1 MHQRHSKD
9 LDLSKKFDFSPSTSD
24 GIYLYSKDGR
34 KVLDFSNNFG
44 INSFT
49 NNFNIIEN
57 SIINQLLHGFL
68 FQSSE
73 FRSNVAEKL
82 EDILCKLAG
91 FSENCNKNDDN
102 SEKKSMALFF
112 NSISDANE
120 CAIKIARNR
129 YNKLCERNY
138 NEIIFFDG
146 ANHGNSIAMLSAT
159 QNNVNFEPR
168 LSGFKSV
175 IINDITSVEKQ
186 KNEHTCAVMLE
197 TVQYSNGIIACDKEF
212 LQKLR
217 KLCTKHEIMLILDE
231 THCGCCR
238 SGTFFAY
245 EQYGILPDVVTISS
259 GFCGGFPLSC
269 CIVNSEMAKF
279 AKSLNK
285 TENDVIGNELFYNI
299 ADNIINEMSNQN
311 FLNNI
316 IKISQLFKTYLEE
329 LAEKYKNVIKSV
341 NIFGLMISIEIE
353 ESIKNYRL
361 ANFFLSNGLMTKVAN
376 NGNVLLFFPPLNID
390 EKQIKEAINIISISI
405 EEILIIERY

>member
-1 MHQRHSKD
+1 M
-9 LDLSKKFDFSPSTSD
+9 SD

-44 INSFT
+44 LNSFT
-49 NNFNIIEN
+49 NNFNIIEK
-57 SIINQLLHGFL
+57 SIINQLHHGFL
-68 FQSSE
+68 FQSNE
-73 FRSNVAEKL
+73 FRSNTAEKL
-82 EDILCKLAG
+82 EDNLCKLAG
-91 FSENCNKNDDN
+91 FSENCNKNDNND
-102 SEKKSMALFF
+102 EKKSRALFF
-112 NSISDANE
+112 NSISEANE
-120 CAIKIARNR
+120 CAVKIARNR
-129 YNKLCERNY
+129 YNKLCDRNY
-138 NEIIFFDG
+138 NEIILFDG
-146 ANHGNSIAMLSAT
+146 ANHGSSIAMLSAT

-168 LSGFKSV
+168 LSGFKHAV
-175 IINDITSVEKQ
+175 INDINSVEKQ
-186 KNEHTCAVMLE
+186 INEHTCAVMLE
-197 TVQYSNGIIACDKEF
+197 TIQYSNGVISCNKEF

-245 EQYGILPDVVTISS
+245 EQHGILPDAVTLSS

-269 CIVNSEMAKF
+269 CIVNNEMAKF
-279 AKSLNK
+279 AKNFNE
-285 TENDVIGNELFYNI
+285 TENNVIGNELFYNI
-299 ADNIINEMSNQN
+299 ANNIINEMSDKN

-316 IKISQLFKTYLEE
+316 IKISQLFKTYLEG

-341 NIFGLMISIEIE
+341 NIFGLMINIETE

-376 NGNVLLFFPPLNID
+376 NDNVLLFFPPLNID
-390 EKQIKEAINIISISI
+390 EKQIKEVIDIISISI